1 MVRINVKIS
10 EDLNKKID
18 ILSERWGVTKSM
30 LCAMGIGQFIDNLES
45 SSPINQEQFKELNK
59 KE

>member
-10 EDLNKKID
+10 DEINTKVDMLCK
-18 ILSERWGVTKSM
+18 RWGVTKSM
-30 LCAMGIGQFIDNLES
+30 ICAMGIGQFIDNLES
-45 SSPINQEQFKELNK
+45 SSPITQEQFKALAK